1 LRSLDNKVQGVY
13 LKVTA
18 HFSSME
24 DHWVKILDG
33 NYYTLLVYGRPFGS
47 RFLVEITTHF
57 CSMEDHCVSTK
68 SLDTNGLPYYR
79 NVKVNYS
86 KNLDRNRLPY
96 YRSV

>member
-1 LRSLDNKVQGVY
+1 MEGHLGQDSWWNLLCTSGVWKTIGSRF
-13 LKVTA
+13 LVEITT

-57 CSMEDHCVSTK
+57 CSMEDHCVKT
-68 SLDTNGLPYYR
+68 LGENYYT
-79 NVKVNYS
+79 
-86 KNLDRNRLPY
+86 LLE
-96 YRSV
+96 